1 MAHNYAQAYVGN
13 SLLRPAD
20 VRPVP
25 FGEQDDTP
33 IGLLIRYVGAQI
45 SGTVTV
51 AADGNITF
59 KHGALGA
66 EANDT
71 SIGGAADAGATIDVS
86 EVTEDTFGEVVDLIN
101 GSANWEAVL
110 VDVLRTHTSTDAL
123 KAKAAAQAKTNAGL
137 QCELDT
143 DTAKIATRLIAP
155 EAYRKDLRTYEKQGV
170 VDPSFPFIGFR
181 AALIRARSLST
192 FGAGTSAFK
201 VYSELARSPYSQITA
216 WNIAGGAT
224 TVEKTYDFSDGE
236 IVSDQGARM
245 IVGLE
250 NSDAMASTGLNGQ
263 GVFYRS
269 VD

>member
-33 IGLLIRYVGAQI
+33 IGILIRYVGSQI
-45 SGTVTV
+45 SGTVEV
-51 AADGNITF
+51 AADGNITC

-66 EANDT
+66 EVVDT
-71 SIGGAADAGATIDVS
+71 TVSTDGVIDVS
-86 EVTEDTFGEVVDLIN
+86 GGTEDTFGEVIDIIN
-101 GSANWEAVL
+101 ASANWEAVL
-110 VDVLRTHTSTDAL
+110 VDVPRSRSCDDAL
-123 KAKAAAQAKTNAGL
+123 KLLSATQAKVPAGIQL
-137 QCELDT
+137 VLDT
-143 DTAKIATRLIAP
+143 DTAKIASRLIAP
-155 EAYRKDLRTYEKQGV
+155 EKYRKDLRTYEKQGL
-170 VDPSFPFIGFR
+170 VDPAFPFIGFR

-192 FGAGTSAFK
+192 FGAGTSTFK

-216 WNIAGGAT
+216 WSIAGGAT

-236 IVSDQGARM
+236 IVADQAARM
-245 IVGLE
+245 IVALE

-269 VD
+269 LD